1 MGNQLDRPT
10 LLLKRNFIRDTN
22 FNEEVVQTGQQFQQ
36 MREEVAD
43 YAMAS
48 NYCAPAAMNYA
59 PMMQSIAGAHMDM
72 YGESASRS

>member
-1 MGNQLDRPT
+1 
-10 LLLKRNFIRDTN
+10 
-22 FNEEVVQTGQQFQQ
+22 

-59 PMMQSIAGAHMDM
+59 PMM
-72 YGESASRS
+72 